1 MENKQLSVE
10 EVRQTLLINP
20 DINLWDK
27 MELVQS
33 RNLEAVEIIKRIARE
48 QLLQQEKETK
58 LIEAIEI
65 VCQALREDKDYY
77 RGWQANIAMAF
88 KDEFNN
94 YPMSYRAHDGIIV
107 NFNQEFIHKVAND
120 AAHNFLK
127 LLIK

>member
-10 EVRQTLLINP
+10 EVKQALLINP

-27 MELVQS
+27 VELVQS
-33 RNLEAVEIIKRIARE
+33 RNLETVEVIKRIAIE
-48 QLLQQEKETK
+48 QMLQQEKETK

-65 VCQALREDKDYY
+65 VCQVLREDRDYY
-77 RGWQANIAMAF
+77 ISWQTNIAISF
-88 KDEFNN
+88 ENEYWRTYNKEGFSSN
-94 YPMSYRAHDGIIV
+94 
-107 NFNQEFIHKVAND
+107 ELEEIHKVAND

>member
-1 MENKQLSVE
+1 MKNEQVSVE
-10 EVRQTLLINP
+10 EVKQALLINP

-77 RGWQANIAMAF
+77 
-88 KDEFNN
+88 KDWESKLTECIYDEICMNPAYYMDENN
-94 YPMSYRAHDGIIV
+94 WKQIS
-107 NFNQEFIHKVAND
+107 ND

-127 LLIK
+127 LLTKCNS

>member
-77 RGWQANIAMAF
+77 
-88 KDEFNN
+88 KDWESKLTECIYEEICMNPAYYMDENN
-94 YPMSYRAHDGIIV
+94 WKQIS
-107 NFNQEFIHKVAND
+107 ND

-127 LLIK
+127 LLKI